1 MLFQNRSI
9 SANVT
14 IGLVGTLL
22 LLTAVLLGVR
32 YETQR
37 ATGRMEVESKAD
49 EYAAGLSSILA
60 IPLWTLDVASTEHI
74 GSVYRQ
80 NNLLASLG
88 VHDNR
93 GELIYGFGEPLPAD
107 LGVTR
112 TQDIT
117 YEGETIGSVSFTLS
131 LERHRQELRQLLRDS
146 LLTLALAA
154 LVILAATGLLLRVF
168 MRKPL
173 ADLEQ
178 GMEAVSHGEFHA
190 SSMQADYKELS
201 NIVATFKEMAATIKA
216 RENSLIQVNEALSRE
231 VNERKAAEEARARSE
246 SRLMAIFNAA
256 PVGIGQVTNRVID
269 WPNAGLMAMTGYE
282 AHELKNRT
290 SEFFY
295 INREEFERVGR
306 QLYADMH
313 GRQRASIESQWR
325 TKQGK
330 VIDVLISVSFIEP
343 DNFDSGFVFTAMDIT
358 ERKNAEALREQLIN
372 ELEDKNAELER
383 FTYTVSHDLKSP
395 IITIKGFL
403 GMLERDIAD
412 NDGPRIRSDMNRI
425 NQAADKMQALL
436 EELLELSRIGRLVN
450 PPEDIDLDAM
460 VEDVVEL
467 VSGRLAKGA
476 IEVRV
481 APALPTVRGDRPR
494 IQEVLLNIMDNAAKF
509 MPEREDA
516 LIEIGWQRTDDPNLA
531 TIYVRDNG
539 IGIKQEHMNKIFG
552 LFDQLDPRQEGTG
565 IGLAL
570 VQRIVET
577 HGGKIWVESD
587 GPGTGATFL
596 FTLPLAERPGR

>member
-1 MLFQNRSI
+1 M
-9 SANVT
+9 T

-22 LLTAVLLGVR
+22 LLTAVLLGIR

-37 ATGRMEVESKAD
+37 ATGRMEVEAKAD

-256 PVGIGQVTNRVID
+256 PVGIGQVANRVID

-313 GRQRASIESQWR
+313 GWQRASIESQWR

-343 DNFDSGFVFTAMDIT
+343 DDFDSGFVFTAMDIT

-467 VSGRLAKGA
+467 VSGRLSKGA

-481 APALPTVRGDRPR
+481 APALPAVRGDRPR